1 MQNVGSFLYIIYR
14 VKPSPLKVEQVGRD
28 GAKKTRIKISFN
40 EGQLQQPRI
49 AINRSI
55 SMDNENDKNKD
66 DFDQSVSTSR
76 AMQVNES
83 LTNLR
88 QDISSLIEKSFGNKT
103 ANNMMTSG
111 SRGQDDFE
119 EDHEVSFG
127 TGMNKLSLADNIFGT
142 GNNDSNVTDLGFGKP
157 IPSTS
162 SQTNAAPL
170 GMSLKQLFSFQIV
183 QMTCSF

>member
-1 MQNVGSFLYIIYR
+1 
-14 VKPSPLKVEQVGRD
+14 
-28 GAKKTRIKISFN
+28 
-40 EGQLQQPRI
+40 
-49 AINRSI
+49 
-55 SMDNENDKNKD
+55 MDNENDKNKD

-157 IPSTS
+157 RPSTS